1 VGVIIEEVMPK
12 DVGDMQQHSRIDGSF
27 LVDLINVCA
36 MASRCKNGCYN
47 TEKHRFTVGPK

>member
-1 VGVIIEEVMPK
+1 MGVIIEEVMPK
-12 DVGDMQQHSRIDGSF
+12 DAGDMQQHSRIDGSF

-47 TEKHRFTVGPK
+47 TEKHRFTIGPK